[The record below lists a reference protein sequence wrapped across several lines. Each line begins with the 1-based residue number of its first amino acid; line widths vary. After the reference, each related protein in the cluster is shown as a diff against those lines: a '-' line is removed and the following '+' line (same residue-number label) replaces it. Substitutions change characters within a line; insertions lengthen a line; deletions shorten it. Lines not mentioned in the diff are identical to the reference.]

1 MKTLAKNL
9 LAKAIQFALLGAGSV
24 ALSGAALAADDVE
37 AERIEVTGSKIKR
50 TDIEGPS
57 PVVVIDAEQ
66 INARGFSTVQDV
78 LGAMTQNTGGQI
90 DQSQTFGFTPGASAV
105 DLRGFGAGRTLVLL
119 DGRRLPKYPVGL
131 GGTDAFVDLST
142 IPAAAVERIEILTDG
157 ASAIYGSDA
166 ISGVVNIILRKNIDG
181 ADVTLRHGNTTEG
194 GYETSRA
201 QFVAGTSTDKSSLS
215 IVAEYYKNTALW
227 SRDRDYAASDI
238 ANPAGN
244 YSSYGSN
251 LVTSNIDAN
260 GDGVIDGRDTRYVA
274 DPDCLPGGVVA
285 GGRCRFNRTAFRQLY
300 PEMDRANF
308 MVNYSLELSP
318 DTTFFSRFGYGT
330 SNVVN
335 QLEPSAYESGVKIV
349 EGDARYPVAYNGT
362 GAEFVYYRRLV
373 EVGPRGSNV
382 HNETGNVL
390 FGLEGVLADRFDW
403 EAGVSFNRTR
413 ITDQGNDAIQ
423 SRLDELVRDG
433 VDLFDTLTPEQVAY
447 VSYQPYAVGISSSSL
462 VDFNISGDMFDMGNG
477 SAQFALALD
486 HQREWYSD
494 DRDAITESFDLVGS
508 GGVSGGGGRSLTGVG
523 LELMFP
529 LADSLELNIAGRYD
543 SYDDDSEVGS
553 AFSPRVALAWRPTDD
568 LLLRASWGESF
579 RAPDLFALY
588 NGLQVGYSDVID
600 TPNCPDKS
608 CAPIQSVE
616 IQSAGDLSLEE
627 EKGENFNIGA
637 VWQVTS
643 DLNLTVDYYNIT
655 VEGLVTQLDPQF
667 ILDNADTYGQYIHRG
682 TGANNGLADGHIFA
696 GFANLSEQSVEGV
709 DLSLEYRLP
718 TGMGDWRFT
727 FDWSHVL
734 SLETQLTPDEPKEEN
749 IGSEVLPENRINLS
763 ADWAIGDFGTTFYVK
778 YIDELPG
785 QYYDEEAEGDQMIDA
800 QTTLNLQLRYALPDN
815 FGGVR
820 VGINNLTDE
829 EPPVDPTEANW
840 PWFRQ
845 EFHDAFGR
853 NYYVEYNFNF

>member
-24 ALSGAALAADDVE
+24 AVSGAALAADDVE

-119 DGRRLPKYPVGL
+119 DGRRMPKYPIGL

-227 SRDRDYAASDI
+227 SRDRDYAASDV
-238 ANPAGN
+238 ANPAGG
-244 YSSYGSN
+244 YSLYGSN
-251 LVTSNIDAN
+251 LVSPDFDI
-260 GDGVIDGRDTRYVA
+260 VA
-274 DPDCLPGGVVA
+274 DPNCIEGGVVA
-285 GGRCRFNRTAFRQLY
+285 GGACRFNRTAFRQLY

-308 MVNYSLELSP
+308 MVNYNLDLSS
-318 DTTFFSRFGYGT
+318 DLSFFARFGYGS

-335 QLEPSAYESGVKIV
+335 QLEPSAYASNESIV
-349 EGDARYPVAYNGT
+349 EGDPRYPVAYNGT
-362 GAEFVYYRRLV
+362 GTEFFYYRRLV
-373 EVGPRGSNV
+373 EVGPRGSDV

-447 VSYQPYAVGISSSSL
+447 VSYQPYAVGVSSSSL
-462 VDFNISGDMFDMGNG
+462 IDFNISGDLFDMGNG

-588 NGLQVGYSDVID
+588 NGLQVGYQDLTD
-600 TPNCPDKS
+600 TPNCPAVGP
-608 CAPIQSVE
+608 CPVIQSVE
-616 IQSAGDLSLEE
+616 IQSSGDLSLEE
-627 EKGENFNIGA
+627 EKGENFNFGA
-637 VWQVTS
+637 VWQITG
-643 DLNLTVDYYNIT
+643 DLNLTVDYYSIT

-667 ILDNADTYGQYIHRG
+667 ILDENAEDGSYAEYIHRG
-682 TGANNGLADGHIFA
+682 VGPNNGLSDGYIFS
-696 GFANLSEQSVEGV
+696 GFQNLSEQSVEGI
-709 DLSLEYRLP
+709 DLNLEYRLP
-718 TGMGDWRFT
+718 TGMGNWRFT

-734 SLETQLTPDEPKEEN
+734 SLETQFDEDSEKEEN

-778 YIDELPG
+778 YIDEIPG
-785 QYYDEEAEGDQMIDA
+785 QYYDEGAEGDQMIDA

-820 VGINNLTDE
+820 VGVNNLTDE